1 MSALILLMLIALAGS
16 SASREAISTSE
27 PNASELVA
35 KFMDIT
41 YQEMRFRFYRNPQS
55 DCLVLFLHGGPHD
68 ESWFLHA
75 SVFQRLNVKL
85 WVEGFG
91 NESSAWN
98 SFLEYFVRNGFNM
111 LMPYS
116 YYYSDEREPWV
127 YDVASSLMSEL
138 HLRHSYIVGY
148 SSGGVVAAN
157 AIIGSTVFE
166 KAVIINGALCGH
178 YGKREDIF
186 SSAYRAS
193 RVEIPHLLVWG
204 ANDSITPLI
213 QAQIWMKNAD
223 PTLAR
228 LRIFEYNHDF
238 RGTAAENEVKLEIL
252 RFLKPDGFL
261 KGFAYLMEIMAVTA
275 VVIIVFQSRLQ
286 WRKRRAQPPIIARSL
301 SATSL

>member
-1 MSALILLMLIALAGS
+1 MSALILLMLLTLTWS
-16 SASREAISTSE
+16 SMSRIAISTSE
-27 PNASELVA
+27 PKASQPIVT
-35 KFMDIT
+35 KSMNIT
-41 YQEMRFRFYRNPQS
+41 HKEMKLKFYRNPKS

-85 WVEGFG
+85 WVEGFE

-98 SFLEYFVRNGFNM
+98 SFLEYFALKGFNM

-127 YDVASSLMSEL
+127 YDVALSVMREL
-138 HLRHSYIVGY
+138 SLRHTYIVGY

-166 KAVIINGALCGH
+166 KAIIISGALCGY

-186 SSAYRAS
+186 SSAYTAS
-193 RVEIPHLLVWG
+193 GVEIPHFLVWG

-213 QAQIWMKNAD
+213 HAQIWMKNAD
-223 PTLAR
+223 PKLAR
-228 LRIFEYNHDF
+228 LRILEYGHDF
-238 RGTAAENEVKLEIL
+238 RGTASENEVKLEIL
-252 RFLKPDGFL
+252 RFLRPNGFL
-261 KGFAYLMEIMAVTA
+261 GSFAYLMEIVVAAA
-275 VVIIVFQSRLQ
+275 VVTIIFQSRLQ
-286 WRKRRAQPPIIARSL
+286 WRKRKV
-301 SATSL
+301 